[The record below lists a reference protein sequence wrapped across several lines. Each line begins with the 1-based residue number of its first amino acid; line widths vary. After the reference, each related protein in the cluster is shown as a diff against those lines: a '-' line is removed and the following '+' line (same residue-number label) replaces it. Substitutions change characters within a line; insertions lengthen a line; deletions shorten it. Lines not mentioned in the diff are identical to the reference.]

1 MIGITIEDIFIY
13 FFKQCLINDHISE
26 ASEWQCL
33 KEIVGIIKSS
43 KDGVPFLK
51 QVQNIVTIDHQYLL
65 LLSK

>member
-1 MIGITIEDIFIY
+1 MFDQWSYT
-13 FFKQCLINDHISE
+13 HISE

-51 QVQNIVTIDHQYLL
+51 QVQNIVTFTTKQIRVLWEL
-65 LLSK
+65 KMNV